1 MKNIKIIITF
11 LLLSLTVKAQKVP
24 YEKLEA
30 FSKEISQLQLET
42 NGKSYNDG
50 TNTIEISFPEENFTV
65 SLYSPVATNVVYKKS
80 AGKELMYLTENIL
93 ISWVAGFTSE
103 IIDNNIIVW
112 KINFGKFYVTTQIF
126 EHGKLI
132 DTTIKNELL
141 LYSYLNKNLKATDP
155 TFFNSFSDLCNTMKK
170 SIDMITD
177 KELESENRDW
187 KDENITRAE
196 FAKKHPNSV
205 RTMQAKNI
213 IANKEKAR
221 LKEGEEAFMNYNPS
235 NYKLGLS
242 IEDTKKEY
250 PQFKLK
256 INKDNTDEL
265 LSSDGNVKFYI
276 KNGKVYGYT
285 DAISYNMDR
294 KNNYLIHKETFKIG
308 NKNKN
313 DLEAKFK
320 FPPYIS
326 ESDISHFS
334 YNYEKYSLIPS
345 NEDFSTRKFRYK
357 NGDKISYTW
366 KKNGKTVQ
374 LEITFNIIDK
384 LLTVIIGHNITITVI
399 DEHLVE

>member
-1 MKNIKIIITF
+1 MLFVGK
-11 LLLSLTVKAQKVP
+11 SYGQKVP

-30 FSKEISQLQLET
+30 FSKEISQLQFEA
-42 NGKSYNDG
+42 NGKTYNDG
-50 TNTIEISFPEENFTV
+50 TNNIEISFPEENFTV

-80 AGKELMYLTENIL
+80 GGKELMYLTENIL

-126 EHGKLI
+126 EDGKLI

-155 TFFNSFSDLCNTMKK
+155 TFFNSFSELCNTMKK

-177 KELESENRDW
+177 KELESENKDW
-187 KDENITRAE
+187 KDEKITRAE

-221 LKEGEEAFMNYNPS
+221 LKKGEEEFMKYNPS
-235 NYKLGLS
+235 NFKLGLS
-242 IEDTKKEY
+242 VEDTKKEY
-250 PQFKLK
+250 PLLKLK
-256 INKDNTDEL
+256 INNDETDKL
-265 LSSDGNVKFYI
+265 VSSDGNIIFYV

-285 DAISYNMDR
+285 DVLSYKKTVSDDDF
-294 KNNYLIHKETFKIG
+294 KEYFTIGIKKIQEL
-308 NKNKN
+308 NI
-313 DLEAKFK
+313 KFLFSPTK
-320 FPPYIS
+320 QEPHLS
-326 ESDISHFS
+326 ELSYSTMRGEMKYSDILLSDGFANHLFL
-334 YNYEKYSLIPS
+334 N
-345 NEDFSTRKFRYK
+345 RKD
-357 NGDKISYTW
+357 GDKVSYSW
-366 KKNGKTVQ
+366 YLNGKTVQ
-374 LEITFNIIDK
+374 LDLTFFK
-384 LLTVIIGHNITITVI
+384 SYWQSTYGHNITITVI